1 MSIGLMDGDFSTYL
15 LVPFNLEIMKLSSY
29 YKKKREI
36 VVLSK
41 DFEPEYYT
49 KFIYR
54 KDYIDQIFPKGLMTT
69 KNVEYGGLA
78 FSNNIYTPLPREIEI
93 SKPDTSIYSRY
104 EKQMKEAGTYSLTST
119 IYKNLI
125 DAEHCRLSL
134 DGKTIWPEYGK
145 QFKNLRNTRHL
156 IFHDYDLGA
165 IEGSFEE
172 VQKILK
178 LARNDGWATR
188 VGMKFPIQLFKGE
201 DLVNW
206 STVRTDSLFF
216 SLQFN
221 GLIDDESFYKWYE
234 KCRDRAAY
242 KQMEYK
248 AMYGYEAD
256 DFVINILPKIYRQ
269 IIISRSCHL
278 NFSLIYDKGYFK
290 DPMWEQVIRLFNFYH
305 NSFQTVATQTYLTKI
320 NDDTL
325 YDFAR
330 HSDEKPNKRYGG
342 QSMTKDEIR
351 EVFAFV
357 KENNYPLFND
367 FYECNARSLGL
378 L

>member
-1 MSIGLMDGDFSTYL
+1 MSVGLMDGDFSTYL
-15 LVPFNLEIMKLSSY
+15 LVPFNLEIMKLSTY

-41 DFEPEYYT
+41 DFEPNYYT

-54 KDYIDQIFPKGLMTT
+54 KDYTDQLFPKGLMTT
-69 KNVEYGGLA
+69 SNVEYGGLA
-78 FSNNIYTPLPREIEI
+78 FSNNIYIPLPREIEI
-93 SKPDTSIYSRY
+93 CKPDTSIYSRF
-104 EKQMKEAGTYSLTST
+104 ERQMKQAGTYSLTSQ
-119 IYKNLI
+119 IYKNLS

-145 QFKNLRNTRHL
+145 QFRNLRATRHL
-156 IFHDYDLGA
+156 ILHDYDLGKV
-165 IEGSFEE
+165 EGSFEE

-188 VGMKFPIQLFKGE
+188 VGMKFPIQLSDGK

-206 STVRTDSLFF
+206 STIRTDALFY
-216 SLQFN
+216 SIQFN
-221 GLIDDESFYKWYE
+221 GLIDDDSFYKWFE

-242 KQMEYK
+242 KQMEYN
-248 AMYGYEAD
+248 ATWGYEAD

-278 NFSLIYDKGYFK
+278 KFSLIYSKGYFK
-290 DPMWEQVIRLFNFYH
+290 DPMWEKVIQLLNLYH
-305 NSFQTVATQTYLTKI
+305 NSYQTEATAKYLTKI

-330 HSDEKPNKRYGG
+330 NTSETPYKRYGD
-342 QSMTKDEIR
+342 QTMTRSEIR

-378 L
+378 